1 VSSPRTGSG
10 AAITPLAC
18 PLPHDLRLWRIDLD
32 AAAAA
37 PTVGSLPE
45 PLRTRASRMT
55 RTRDGLRLLAVH
67 DVLRAIL
74 SRELGRAPSDLVV
87 APDPLGK
94 PRLADGAIRFS
105 LSRSGRWGLVGLARD
120 VEIGVDIEELRP
132 VPAAEAIAREQFT
145 ARERETW
152 AAVDAAER
160 DRVFVRCWTRKEA
173 VTKALGT
180 GLRLRLEAIDAG
192 AEDDLRAV
200 RVALGVAH
208 AEAIVASVALP
219 PEWSVVAAVAIA
231 TDEMSSRARAFV
243 GQGGGD

>member
-1 VSSPRTGSG
+1 VSFPRAGNG

-18 PLPHDLRLWRIDLD
+18 PVPHDLRLWRIDLD
-32 AAAAA
+32 AAATA

-67 DVLRAIL
+67 DVLRAL
-74 SRELGRAPSDLVV
+74 LARELGRAPPDLVL

-105 LSRSGRWGLVGLARD
+105 LSRSGRWGLFGLAHD
-120 VEIGVDIEELRP
+120 VEIGVDIEVVRP

-152 AAVDAAER
+152 AADGPAER
-160 DRVFVRCWTRKEA
+160 DRAFLRCWTRKEA

-180 GLRLRLEAIDAG
+180 GVRLRLEAIDVG
-192 AEDDLRAV
+192 VGEEIRTVEIRLGGTSAEV
-200 RVALGVAH
+200 V
-208 AEAIVASVALP
+208 VASVALP
-219 PEWSVVAAVAIA
+219 PESGAVAAVAIA
-231 TDEMSSRARAFV
+231 TEEMSARARAFV
-243 GQGGGD
+243 LDAGGT